1 MAGWTGTSESRGAL
15 LFFAVVAAGCAYI
28 VGAKLAGVQQVYVTF
43 VPVALMVAY
52 AILLAGW
59 RTIRLRDDQAGDN
72 LYYLGF
78 LYTLTSLGVSLFQ
91 FSAKD
96 TSADRIVQN
105 FGIAIAT
112 TIAGVGLRIVFNQ
125 MRRDP
130 VDVERVARLE
140 LADAARRVRKEL
152 DATVVELAHSRRA
165 TQQVVFE
172 GMDEVARKV
181 DEVAGRIAASL
192 DGLSKQANSTVET
205 TASALSQEIRTLSA
219 GVGRIVSALDAS
231 EPGGSPDGRRLGAT
245 IEELSRRLAEVADR
259 IEKREAG
266 AAGDSPAGQPG
277 ERDEAGAEE
286 AGKVIRLGQAGRRD
300 EAP

>member
-1 MAGWTGTSESRGAL
+1 MAGWTGTRESRGAL
-15 LFFAVVAAGCAYI
+15 LFFAIVAAGCGYI
-28 VGAKLAGVQQVYVTF
+28 VLAKIWGVSQAYVTF
-43 VPVALMVAY
+43 VPVGLMVGY
-52 AILLAGW
+52 ALLLAGW
-59 RTIRLRDDQAGDN
+59 RSMRLRDDQAGDN

-96 TSADRIVQN
+96 AAADRIVQN

-130 VDVERVARLE
+130 VEVERVARLE

-172 GMDEVARKV
+172 GLEEVARKV
-181 DEVAGRIAASL
+181 DQVAGRIASSL
-192 DGLSKQANSTVET
+192 DGLSRQANATVET
-205 TASALSQEIRTLSA
+205 TASALAQEVRTLSA
-219 GVGRIVSALDAS
+219 GVGRIVSALEAS
-231 EPGGSPDGRRLGAT
+231 EPAGGPNGQKLGAT
-245 IEELSRRLAEVADR
+245 IEELSRRLAEVAEQ
-259 IEKREAG
+259 IEKRETAARDTSATPAARDENG
-266 AAGDSPAGQPG
+266 AAED
-277 ERDEAGAEE
+277 
-286 AGKVIRLGQAGRRD
+286 GKVIRLGHAGRRGD
-300 EAP
+300 EGA

>member
-15 LFFAVVAAGCAYI
+15 LFFAVVAAGCSYI
-28 VGAKLAGVQQVYVTF
+28 VTAKLIGVQQVYVTF

-52 AILLAGW
+52 AMLLAGW

-78 LYTLTSLGVSLFQ
+78 LYTLTSLGMSLFQ
-91 FSAKD
+91 FSAKE
-96 TSADRIVQN
+96 TAADKIVQN

-181 DEVAGRIAASL
+181 DEVAGRIATSL
-192 DGLSKQANSTVET
+192 DGLSRQASATVET

-219 GVGRIVSALDAS
+219 GVGRIVSALDAA
-231 EPGGSPDGRRLGAT
+231 EPGGGPDARRLGAT
-245 IEELSRRLAEVADR
+245 IEELSRRLAEVAEH
-259 IEKREAG
+259 IEKRES
-266 AAGDSPAGQPG
+266 AAGGEASATRAGDPG
-277 ERDEAGAEE
+277 EAREDE

-300 EAP
+300 EGP

>member
-1 MAGWTGTSESRGAL
+1 MGTSESRGAL

-28 VGAKLAGVQQVYVTF
+28 VTAKLIGVQQVYVTF
-43 VPVALMVAY
+43 VPVGLMVAY
-52 AILLAGW
+52 ALLLAGW
-59 RTIRLRDDQAGDN
+59 RSIRLRDDQAGDN

-78 LYTLTSLGVSLFQ
+78 LYTLTSLGVSLYQ
-91 FSAKD
+91 FSVKD
-96 TSADRIVQN
+96 AAADRIVQN

-172 GMDEVARKV
+172 GLDEVARKV
-181 DEVAGRIAASL
+181 DEVAGRIAGSL
-192 DGLSKQANSTVET
+192 EGLSRQANATVET
-205 TASALSQEIRTLSA
+205 TATALSQEIRTLSA
-219 GVGRIVSALDAS
+219 GVGRIVSALEAAGP
-231 EPGGSPDGRRLGAT
+231 EPGPDEQRLGAT
-245 IEELSRRLAEVADR
+245 IQELSRRLADVAER
-259 IEKREAG
+259 IEQREG
-266 AAGDSPAGQPG
+266 AP
-277 ERDEAGAEE
+277 RDEAAAEDGRGDVPETE

-300 EAP
+300 EGP